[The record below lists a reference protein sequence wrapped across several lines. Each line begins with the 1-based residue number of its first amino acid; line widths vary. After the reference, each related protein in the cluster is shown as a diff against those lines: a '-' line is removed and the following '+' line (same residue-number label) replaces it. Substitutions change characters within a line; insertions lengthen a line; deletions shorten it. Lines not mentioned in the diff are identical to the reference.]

1 MFRQATLD
9 REIGLFIRSFGE
21 RWFIYM
27 SGIPSVPAAILA
39 SLADSTTAKIG
50 LAITAIISLALAS
63 FFVWRQQFRRWQAE
77 THRVAALEDRLTP
90 KLSVSYNDDNI
101 NCRSSPILFGDR
113 SEAICFRLKIENI
126 MGSMIEN
133 CQGTLAEVRKIGSI
147 PEISATR
154 LTWATMPGPR
164 PLANIIMHA
173 PQYLDVVRV
182 HNDNRVVVATEG
194 QAWPLSQARMFENPG
209 EYLFRVIISG
219 KDVADTPSKYIKF
232 TLTGDWR
239 TASVSVK
246 DDPI

>member
-1 MFRQATLD
+1 
-9 REIGLFIRSFGE
+9 
-21 RWFIYM
+21 
-27 SGIPSVPAAILA
+27 
-39 SLADSTTAKIG
+39 
-50 LAITAIISLALAS
+50 
-63 FFVWRQQFRRWQAE
+63 
-77 THRVAALEDRLTP
+77 
-90 KLSVSYNDDNI
+90 
-101 NCRSSPILFGDR
+101 
-113 SEAICFRLKIENI
+113 

-154 LTWATMPGPR
+154 STWATMPGPR